1 MTQHKTSMA
10 ELVDDF
16 WNFLTEVDK
25 WKVIGSVSITFL
37 TIVLIRRMARKR
49 NVMGRLRKKQ
59 KQLQEARS
67 RLRDRV
73 RTYPPL
79 SHLKE
84 LDALQVQQRLQANEM
99 TPLEALRLYQKRMVD
114 ALESNCICEIIE
126 EAEAVAMSVSADVQ
140 SPIRGMPVSLKECTE
155 VAGYDSP

>member
-1 MTQHKTSMA
+1 MSVNVHLEVYCYQQLTEKRMIK
-10 ELVDDF
+10 LVDNI

-25 WKVIGSVSITFL
+25 WTVIGSASITFL

-49 NVMGRLRKKQ
+49 NVMSRLRKKQ

-79 SHLKE
+79 SH
-84 LDALQVQQRLQANEM
+84 
-99 TPLEALRLYQKRMVD
+99 
-114 ALESNCICEIIE
+114 
-126 EAEAVAMSVSADVQ
+126 
-140 SPIRGMPVSLKECTE
+140 
-155 VAGYDSP
+155 